1 MEALGQLTGGLAHD
15 FNNMLAVVIGYS
27 DILKVDLKD
36 QPNPL
41 IYIEQISLAA
51 KRGADL
57 TSKLL
62 AFSRQKPALS
72 RPVNV
77 NELIIENKDLLQKT
91 LPTIALNIELSN
103 ELWLTNIEAH
113 SFEDMLLNLAINAM
127 HAMQNGG
134 ELSITTKN
142 ESLSAAQAINYAIT
156 PGDYVAVNVED
167 NGCGMSA
174 DIRSKIFEPFFSTKG
189 QQGTGLGL
197 AQVYGFIKSS
207 GGAVNVYSE
216 PDKGTRFLIYFP
228 RNTGKY
234 VNEIIKTKQTH
245 AELAGSESILVVDD
259 ENQLC
264 ELAEIILVGHGYKV
278 LTASGGEQA
287 LALLKDNHID
297 LMLSDIIMPKMSG
310 YELAEQVFKLDPNIK
325 ILFASGFQ
333 GEQVKPTFKSSQP
346 LIDKPYDSQLLLSSI
361 RQCLDENK
369 NADLDA
375 SPE

>member
-1 MEALGQLTGGLAHD
+1 M
-15 FNNMLAVVIGYS
+15 
-27 DILKVDLKD
+27 
-36 QPNPL
+36 
-41 IYIEQISLAA
+41 
-51 KRGADL
+51 
-57 TSKLL
+57 
-62 AFSRQKPALS
+62 
-72 RPVNV
+72 
-77 NELIIENKDLLQKT
+77 
-91 LPTIALNIELSN
+91 
-103 ELWLTNIEAH
+103 
-113 SFEDMLLNLAINAM
+113 
-127 HAMQNGG
+127 
-134 ELSITTKN
+134 
-142 ESLSAAQAINYAIT
+142 
-156 PGDYVAVNVED
+156 
-167 NGCGMSA
+167 
-174 DIRSKIFEPFFSTKG
+174 
-189 QQGTGLGL
+189 
-197 AQVYGFIKSS
+197 
-207 GGAVNVYSE
+207 
-216 PDKGTRFLIYFP
+216 
-228 RNTGKY
+228 
-234 VNEIIKTKQTH
+234 
-245 AELAGSESILVVDD
+245 VDD